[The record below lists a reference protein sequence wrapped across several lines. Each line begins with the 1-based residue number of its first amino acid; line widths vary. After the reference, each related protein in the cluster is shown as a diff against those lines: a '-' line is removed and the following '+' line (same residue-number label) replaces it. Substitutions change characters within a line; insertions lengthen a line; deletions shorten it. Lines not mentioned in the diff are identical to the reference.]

1 MTQHMPPP
9 PQGTFLVT
17 QAVARALVATG
28 APGGS
33 IIHVGSIVGK
43 VGSAG
48 GTRGDRDTGR
58 CPPTRVTPP
67 HSCHPPPKVG
77 NLGQANY
84 AASKAGVEGLTRSCA
99 KELAR

>member
-1 MTQHMPPP
+1 
-9 PQGTFLVT
+9 QGTFLVT

-43 VGSAG
+43 VG
-48 GTRGDRDTGR
+48 
-58 CPPTRVTPP
+58 
-67 HSCHPPPKVG
+67 

-84 AASKAGVEGLTRSCA
+84 AASKAGVEGLTRTCA
-99 KELAR
+99 KELASLQGWCRWDASGTRRTWPTSAPSWPRRRAATSRGPAWR

>member
-1 MTQHMPPP
+1 K
-9 PQGTFLVT
+9 GTFLVT

-43 VGSAG
+43 G
-48 GTRGDRDTGR
+48 
-58 CPPTRVTPP
+58 
-67 HSCHPPPKVG
+67 G

-84 AASKAGVEGLTRSCA
+84 AAAKAGVEGLTRSCA
-99 KELAR
+99 KELARGHEGTRGSPGVTVSPPQTWRTFAPSWPRRRAATSRGPAWR